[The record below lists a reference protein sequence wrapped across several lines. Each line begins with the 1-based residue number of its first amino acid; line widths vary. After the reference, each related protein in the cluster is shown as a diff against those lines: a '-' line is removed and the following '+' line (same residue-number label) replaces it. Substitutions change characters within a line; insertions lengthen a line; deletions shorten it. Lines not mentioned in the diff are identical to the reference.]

1 MMHEYFYQM
10 RNARIVINR
19 DWTGIK
25 VIEAKNIRYLLFE
38 KQNKQI
44 QLIDLDQ
51 KGDPYGLFLF
61 DGEKDVTM
69 ADMMNIDNE
78 LSRYFNEK

>member
-1 MMHEYFYQM
+1 MHEYFYQM
-10 RNARIVINR
+10 RNARIVITR
-19 DWTGIK
+19 DWTGVE
-25 VIEAKNIRYLLFE
+25 VIEAKDIRYLLFE

-61 DGEKDVTM
+61 DGQKDVAV

-78 LSRYFNEK
+78 LSRYFNKK